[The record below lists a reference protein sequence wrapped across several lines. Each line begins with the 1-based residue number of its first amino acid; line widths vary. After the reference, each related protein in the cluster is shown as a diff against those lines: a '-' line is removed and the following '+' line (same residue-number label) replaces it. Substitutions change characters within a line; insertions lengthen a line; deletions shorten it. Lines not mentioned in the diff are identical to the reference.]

1 MDSRFTNITAVGLAV
16 VTALFFLLAPASAQQ
31 DFLSLGEGSNQP
43 IDIKSKKVT
52 VRNVPNGQETVFEG
66 TVSVK
71 QANVVM
77 NCDRLV
83 VTRDEK
89 KAAGSPEKPAK
100 KPSKEAAAS
109 LSDIRSIT
117 ASGNV
122 KIGQEER
129 TALAG
134 KAVFDNVKR
143 TITLSETPRL
153 WQGGDM
159 MEAETIII
167 YLDENRAELAGKNGK
182 EIRMQ
187 INPGKQRKE
196 KEKPS
201 PGQGN

>member
-1 MDSRFTNITAVGLAV
+1 MNISTAGLTV
-16 VTALFFLLAPASAQQ
+16 VMVLFLLLAPAGAQN
-31 DFLSLGEGSNQP
+31 DFLSLGEGSDQP

-52 VRNVPNGQETVFEG
+52 VRNTPNGSETVFEG
-66 TVSVK
+66 TVRVK
-71 QANVVM
+71 QADVIM

-83 VTRDEK
+83 VTRDDK
-89 KAAGSPEKPAK
+89 KVPGAADKSTKRS
-100 KPSKEAAAS
+100 SKEPAT

-159 MEAETIII
+159 MEAESIII

-182 EIRMQ
+182 EIRML

-196 KEKPS
+196 KERS
-201 PGQGN
+201 SAAQGN

>member
-1 MDSRFTNITAVGLAV
+1 MESRPINITAVGLAV
-16 VTALFFLLAPASAQQ
+16 VTVLFFLLAPASAQNE
-31 DFLSLGEGSNQP
+31 FLSLEGSNQP
-43 IDIKSKKVT
+43 IDIKAKKVT
-52 VRNVPNGQETVFEG
+52 VRNIPNGQETVFEG
-66 TVSVK
+66 TVRVK

-83 VTRDEK
+83 VTRDDK

-109 LSDIRSIT
+109 LNDIRSIT

-134 KAVFDNVKR
+134 KAVFDNVNR

-167 YLDENRAELAGKNGK
+167 YLDENRA
-182 EIRMQ
+182 
-187 INPGKQRKE
+187 
-196 KEKPS
+196 
-201 PGQGN
+201 